1 MSELMIESDRFL
13 WYSRAKSRL
22 LTNTEK
28 ANIIELF
35 VFHELSMKDIC
46 KIHSISYLACSKV
59 INLYFEKPILGLS
72 IMSKI

>member
-1 MSELMIESDRFL
+1 MNELMIESDRFL

-22 LTNTEK
+22 LTNNEK

-35 VFHELSMKDIC
+35 IYQEQSIKDIC
-46 KIHSISYLACSKV
+46 KIHSISYLACTKA

-72 IMSKI
+72 IMSKV